1 MDPYLENPVW
11 WPDFHHSFITYAR
24 DALQPGLRP
33 HYRARISERVYQ
45 VSPPQHYYPDIAIL
59 GAVHKK
65 ETPLLNVNEGRK
77 RSFASSGMPSSAAK
91 GLHRPSGNS
100 PINVA
105 EAEEPL
111 IITLPKE
118 AQKQGFIEILHA
130 DGAVVSVLEVLS
142 PVNKTPPRGLNDY
155 REKQR
160 QLLQSATHL
169 VEIDLLRSG
178 THAVAVPSE
187 LVAEQCATWD
197 YLVCVHS
204 ASRCNRDSHREDG
217 EVTGERS
224 EHRQACY
231 RFEVYPVTIRRRLP
245 RIRVPLRA
253 PDPDIVLD
261 LQAVFV
267 RCYDSGGYEDFVD
280 YNAEPPVPLAP
291 DDALFSNALLREVGR
306 RTESY

>member
-1 MDPYLENPVW
+1 MLSPFPGMDPYLENPVW

-24 DALQPGLRP
+24 DSLQPGLRP
-33 HYRARISERVYQ
+33 RYRARISERIYIVE
-45 VSPPQHYYPDIAIL
+45 PPQHFYPDIAIL
-59 GAVHKK
+59 GEEKKK
-65 ETPLLNVNEGRK
+65 ETALPNVSGGNCQ
-77 RSFASSGMPSSAAK
+77 FA
-91 GLHRPSGNS
+91 
-100 PINVA
+100 VA
-105 EAEEPL
+105 EAEEPV

-130 DGAVVSVLEVLS
+130 DGAVVSVIEVIS

-155 REKQR
+155 HEKQR
-160 QLLQSATHL
+160 QLLESATHL
-169 VEIDLLRSG
+169 VEIDLLRRG

-197 YLVCVHS
+197 YLVCVHRAKS
-204 ASRCNRDSHREDG
+204 
-217 EVTGERS
+217 
-224 EHRQACY
+224 HRQACY

-291 DDALFSNALLREVGR
+291 DDATWADALLREAGR
-306 RTESY
+306 RTES

>member
-24 DALQPGLRP
+24 DALQSGLRP
-33 HYRARISERVYQ
+33 RYRARISERVYI
-45 VSPPQHYYPDIAIL
+45 VEPPQHFYPDIAVL
-59 GAVHKK
+59 GEEKKK
-65 ETPLLNVNEGRK
+65 ETPLPNV
-77 RSFASSGMPSSAAK
+77 SGGNGQSA
-91 GLHRPSGNS
+91 
-100 PINVA
+100 VA

-130 DGAVVSVLEVLS
+130 DGAVVSVIEVIS

-155 REKQR
+155 REKQK
-160 QLLQSATHL
+160 QLLQSDTHL

-197 YLVCVHS
+197 YLVCVHR
-204 ASRCNRDSHREDG
+204 AL
-217 EVTGERS
+217 
-224 EHRQACY
+224 CY

-245 RIRVPLRA
+245 RIRVPLRT

-280 YNAEPPVPLAP
+280 YNAEPTAPLAP
-291 DDALFSNALLREVGR
+291 DNAAWADALLREAGR
-306 RTESY
+306 RTESE